1 MRRIRHAL
9 LLGEGHTRRILIAA
23 LIVAA
28 VPLAAPTSAGASK
41 SAGWIVGCGFSH
53 RSSDDPIVMPG
64 MTGMSHSHDFFGNET
79 TDGGSTV
86 SSLLGKPT
94 TCSLAADTS
103 AYWAPTLYKNGAA
116 VQPIKAA
123 IYYRTQVDGGPVQPF
138 PLGLML
144 IAGDSHAT
152 APQSILIVYYN
163 CHDGP
168 EQHHAPLPYDC
179 GTHLIDAHIV
189 FPQCWDGV
197 NLDSPDHKSHV
208 VYPTRS
214 HGTRTCPAS
223 NPVILPRL
231 IIRISWPITNGDGV
245 QLASGSPY
253 TLHADFLNAWDP
265 PTQQKLVDTCINA
278 GIDCGKQVDPKA

>member
-1 MRRIRHAL
+1 MRRIL
-9 LLGEGHTRRILIAA
+9 LAT

-28 VPLAAPTSAGASK
+28 VPLASLTSSVGASK

-53 RSSDDPIVMPG
+53 RSTDDPIVMPD
-64 MTGMSHSHDFFGNET
+64 MSGMSHSHDFFGNET
-79 TDGGSTV
+79 TDAGSTV
-86 SSLLGKPT
+86 SSLVGKPT

-103 AYWAPTLYKNGAA
+103 AYWIPTLYQNGTA

-123 IYYRTQVDGGPVQPF
+123 IYYRTRVDGGRVQPF

-152 APQSILIVYYN
+152 APQSTENVYYN

-168 EQHHAPLPYDC
+168 DTHHAAIPYDC

-197 NLDSPDHKSHV
+197 HLDAVDHKSHV
-208 VYPTRS
+208 VYPTLS
-214 HGTRTCPAS
+214 HGIRTCPAS

-231 IIRISWPITNGDGV
+231 IIRISWPITNGDAV
-245 QLASGSPY
+245 KLASGPAY
-253 TLHADFLNAWDP
+253 TLHADFFNAWDP
-265 PTQQKLVDTCINA
+265 ATQQRLVDDCINA
-278 GIDCGKQVDPKA
+278 GIDCGKQIDPKA